1 MDAAYASTADYVKI
15 HILGFEANKDARG
28 LSAAGAPPPN
38 ADARA
43 VWRAN
48 DFPYNYEAGVSHYN
62 VWCTRALGKDELDA
76 VVEQH
81 APAANHETVR
91 FVNPAAL
98 ASIPSVWHAHVLV
111 RGRQE

>member
-1 MDAAYASTADYVKI
+1 
-15 HILGFEANKDARG
+15 
-28 LSAAGAPPPN
+28 
-38 ADARA
+38 
-43 VWRAN
+43 
-48 DFPYNYEAGVSHYN
+48 
-62 VWCTRALGKDELDA
+62 LGKDELDA